1 MKTAWLLLF
10 STLGITP
17 ACASDAPA
25 APHHGERR
33 AMMEKHCAE
42 NPDRCKQMK
51 AQMEQRRAQCQ
62 ADPAK
67 CREERHAAME
77 KRCAENPERCHA
89 AKSQAAQRRA
99 QCEGDPAKCREQ
111 HQARAAERFKQADA
125 DGNGALSKA
134 EAEKGMPGLARRFD
148 AIDGN
153 KDGQLSRDEIE
164 AARKARAG
172 GKSGERHHG
181 PG

>member
-17 ACASDAPA
+17 AWASDAPA

>member
-1 MKTAWLLLF
+1 MKTVWLLLF

-17 ACASDAPA
+17 AWASDAPA

-42 NPDRCKQMK
+42 NPERCKQMK
-51 AQMEQRRAQCQ
+51 AQME
-62 ADPAK
+62 
-67 CREERHAAME
+67 
-77 KRCAENPERCHA
+77 
-89 AKSQAAQRRA
+89 QRRA